1 MNGATMKRNYG
12 RQQYM
17 INCVLDGIWC
27 PKCKSLH
34 PKNLKEEKIEGNC
47 IICNSKTFLTKLHLS

>member
-1 MNGATMKRNYG
+1 
-12 RQQYM
+12 M